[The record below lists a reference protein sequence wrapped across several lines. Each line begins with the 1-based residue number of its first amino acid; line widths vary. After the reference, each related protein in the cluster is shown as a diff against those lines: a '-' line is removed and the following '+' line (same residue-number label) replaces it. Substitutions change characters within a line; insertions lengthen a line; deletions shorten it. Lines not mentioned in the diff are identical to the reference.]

1 MQYSDKLSGYSRNKT
16 RVVTI
21 GNLPMGGDFPIR
33 IQSMTNTNTL
43 DTTATVEQSI
53 LLADAGCEYVRIT
66 APGMPEAENFLIIK
80 KELHKR
86 GYNIP
91 LIADVHFNPAVA
103 EFLARHVEKVRIN
116 PGNYAD
122 KKTFKKIE
130 YSDAEYEEEIERI
143 SKRFS
148 PLVKICKEH
157 GTALRIGVNHGSLS
171 DRIMSRFGD
180 TPEGM
185 VESAMD
191 FIRICRDLDFH
202 NIVLSMKSS
211 NPLSMIHACR
221 LLVSTMNEHGMNYPL
236 HLGVTEAGEGSDGR
250 IRSAMGIGALL
261 EEGIGDTI
269 RVSLT
274 ENPINEISVAKI
286 IAARYANRKEKLSNI
301 NFDNDINP
309 FQYSKRE
316 TISIGNIGESNVPI
330 VIGEKENNNEDCPFD
345 YFSSNEKI
353 LTSEKINFIEV
364 CNEDVTTEFIDKI
377 KKDNQTVL
385 IANASNENTVAEIR
399 QLFFKLMDYQCFT
412 PVIIKRS
419 YENISL
425 PEFIVN
431 AVIDS
436 GTLLLD
442 GFGDGL
448 WLNFNGAQDNKI
460 ISDVSFSILQ
470 ASRTR
475 ISQTEYISCP
485 TCGRTSFDIQP
496 LLAIIKEKT
505 KHLKGLK
512 IAVMG
517 CVVNGPGEM
526 ADADYGLVGNTNGNI
541 NLYQGKNIIQK
552 NISPEAAPDALL
564 QLIKE
569 SGNWK

>member
-1 MQYSDKLSGYSRNKT
+1 MHYSDKLSGYSRNKT
-16 RVVTI
+16 SVVTI

-43 DTTATVEQSI
+43 DTIATVEQSI

-148 PLVKICKEH
+148 PLVKICKEY
-157 GTALRIGVNHGSLS
+157 GTAMRIGVNHGSLS

-211 NPLSMIHACR
+211 NPLNMIHACR
-221 LLVSTMNEHGMNYPL
+221 LLVSTMNEQGMNYPL
-236 HLGVTEAGEGSDGR
+236 HLGVTEAGEGIDGR

-274 ENPINEISVAKI
+274 ENPVNEIPVAKI
-286 IAARYANRKEKLSNI
+286 IVGRYANRKEELSNTC
-301 NFDNDINP
+301 FDNVDFNP
-309 FQYSKRE
+309 FQYSRRE
-316 TISIGNIGESNVPI
+316 TISVENIGKSNVPI
-330 VIGEKENNNEDCPFD
+330 VIGEKENNNIDYPFD
-345 YFSSNEKI
+345 YFSLNEKI
-353 LTSEKINFIEV
+353 LPSEKINFIEV
-364 CNEDVTTEFIDKI
+364 SNEDVVDEFIDKI
-377 KKDNQTVL
+377 KNDNHTAL
-385 IANASNENTVAEIR
+385 IANASKENTVAELR
-399 QLFFKLMDYQCFT
+399 QLFFKLMQHNCLT
-412 PVIIKRS
+412 PIIIKCS

-431 AVIDS
+431 ASIDS

-442 GFGDGL
+442 GFGDGI
-448 WLNFNGAQDNKI
+448 WLNYNEAKDNKI

-496 LLAIIKEKT
+496 ILAIIKEKT

-541 NLYQGKNIIQK
+541 NLYQGKNIIKK

-564 QLIKE
+564 KLIQE
-569 SGNWK
+569 NGD